1 LGQRLGRW
9 LADLCLQGSEDGPT
23 RPDSA
28 PRALHRSAASEVP
41 PPLARARSTVEVQAE
56 ALELLRRRAHTD
68 PVTGLPNRR
77 HLLGRLRGVLAEPG
91 AAGAGLLILRVL
103 DFEGRREGLG
113 RDGAAHVLGA
123 VADVLMAYPQ
133 RVVGSF
139 AGRLNVSDF
148 ALYLPVRGLADETA
162 QTLMRALRASPVAT
176 AAGVE
181 MVVGG
186 IDGLC
191 GDSVAGALAAADHAL
206 AQAEAAGPFCA
217 EVHLA
222 GGPDSLPLGER
233 SWRVRLDEAL
243 SENRACLGEFA
254 VRNCT
259 GVLLHLECPLRVQL
273 EIGGPFREARHW
285 LPMASRSRLLPRADL
300 VALDLALTAI
310 TRDALPRCVHVSTAS
325 LATPGF
331 VGDVQRRLLTEPDAS
346 SKLWIEV
353 ADGSTLERALPRLRE
368 AGAAWR
374 RHGVRLGVEHAG
386 ASMSSLARLG
396 ECGLDHL
403 KVEARFVRGLHHDAE
418 VRSFAAGLLALAH
431 MLGMRVIAEGVDS
444 TQDLDAL
451 WALGFDGAT
460 GPAVS

>member
-1 LGQRLGRW
+1 MRLHAPERSPMHV
-9 LADLCLQGSEDGPT
+9 GSV
-23 RPDSA
+23 
-28 PRALHRSAASEVP
+28 PRTLRSSAAPDTP
-41 PPLARARSTVEVQAE
+41 PALARARTTGEVQAE
-56 ALELLRRRAHTD
+56 AVEQLRRRAHID
-68 PVTGLPNRR
+68 AVTGLPNRR

-113 RDGAAHVLGA
+113 RDGTAHVLGA

-133 RVVGSF
+133 RVMGSF

-148 ALYLPVRGLADETA
+148 ALYLPVQGLADETA

-186 IDGLC
+186 IDGLSD
-191 GDSVAGALAAADHAL
+191 DSVASALAAADHAL
-206 AQAEAAGPFCA
+206 AQAEAAGPFCS
-217 EVHLA
+217 EVHSA

-243 SENRACLGEFA
+243 SEGRASLGEFA
-254 VRNCT
+254 VRNRT
-259 GVLLHLECPLRVQL
+259 GALVHLECPLRLQL

-285 LPMASRSRLLPRADL
+285 LPMASRSHLLPRADL
-300 VALDLALTAI
+300 VALDLALVAI
-310 TRDALPRCVHVSTAS
+310 SRDSLPRCVHVSTAS
-325 LATPGF
+325 LATSGF
-331 VGDVQRRLLTEPDAS
+331 VGDVQRRLLAEPDAS
-346 SKLWIEV
+346 AKLWIEV
-353 ADGSTLERALPRLRE
+353 ADGSTLERALPRLGE

-386 ASMSSLARLG
+386 ASMSGLARLG

-403 KVEARFVRGLHHDAE
+403 KVEARFVRGLHHDME
-418 VRSFAAGLLALAH
+418 VRTFAAGLLALTH
-431 MLGMRVIAEGVDS
+431 MLGLQVIAEGVDS
-444 TQDLDAL
+444 ARDLEVL
-451 WALGFDGAT
+451 WTLGFDGAT